1 MNSHPFTD
9 KNSMWQLG
17 DMCTG
22 RRRFVDQDG
31 VTPFSQKN
39 QRHRTHQMPPDN
51 DRHALT
57 GIKQTN
63 KAEMA
68 TTQFATISCKA
79 PRETPLSP

>member
-1 MNSHPFTD
+1 MNSHPFTH
-9 KNSMWQLG
+9 KNSIWQLG

-68 TTQFATISCKA
+68 ATQFATISCKA
-79 PRETPLSP
+79 PGETPLSP